1 MQKLSQSLFSPPAI
15 GRTAVTVM
23 VLAGLLFVVAGSTAS
38 AFSLPG
44 GLLESDVVASPDTV
58 GEGQTTT
65 VTTTLRNEGTNDD
78 VVDVSLIL
86 PPELTLAPGSITR
99 GGRQEG
105 NVAVWDNVP
114 VAAGASVELVVEAT
128 GNAVSQD
135 RTVVVGA
142 AIAST
147 QWHLYRWTLVTVTS
161 GTPAPTATPGPS
173 PTPRPPSTKPILQ
186 GSFKL
191 PAKSVLGPGE
201 TVLYTI
207 RLLNSGSATAVADV
221 SDPLPSELKYVP
233 GSVTG
238 GGVYN
243 SATRTLSWDDVS
255 VPAGGQV
262 SLTYRVEQAQA
273 VTQPKPVTN
282 TATITVG
289 SESIQRR
296 AVVVLVP
303 QPSPGDCIPP
313 TVQSVT
319 IDDKDVLTNPSVTLH
334 INANDNVAVKWM
346 AIAEWSLE
354 TRPLPR
360 WQALRMTEWL
370 PFQAEYE
377 WTFSGGSGARF
388 IAVWVAD
395 AAHNVSR
402 LTPEAMDFASLVLP
416 NQSISQGRLIP
427 YLVHYEAGVN
437 VTASLAPQ
445 TGDADL
451 YVWYP
456 GSFGLPDQSS
466 RQDGTAVDEVTFTT
480 PRAGTYLFVVYGA
493 TAATYNLSLTPAG
506 GPRALEAALD
516 QPASVGALATGGSPL
531 TESILT
537 QSGLNPLDV
546 ATPPQGP
553 FARVFLPLVSR

>member
-1 MQKLSQSLFSPPAI
+1 MLKLIRSLAPRSL
-15 GRTAVTVM
+15 GRPVFTVL
-23 VLAGLLFVVAGSTAS
+23 VVVGLFLALAGPTAS
-38 AFSLPG
+38 AFSMP
-44 GLLESDVVASPDTV
+44 LEAEVVAAPDTI
-58 GEGQTTT
+58 GAGDTTT
-65 VTTTLRNEGTNDD
+65 VTTTLHNNGTEADT
-78 VVDVSLIL
+78 VDVSLIL
-86 PPELTLAPGSITR
+86 PSELMLVPGSITG

-105 NVAVWDNVP
+105 NIAVWDNVA
-114 VAAGASVELVVEAT
+114 VAAGASVSLVAQAK
-128 GNAVSQD
+128 GAAVTQD
-135 RTVVVGA
+135 KDVVIGA
-142 AIAST
+142 AISST
-147 QWHLYRWTLVTVTS
+147 TSHFYRWTVVTVTS

-173 PTPRPPSTKPILQ
+173 PTPRPPSTKPILH

-191 PAKSVLGPGE
+191 PAKYVLGPSE
-201 TVLYTI
+201 SVMYTI
-207 RLLNSGSATAVADV
+207 RLYNNGSAAAVADV
-221 SDPLPSELKYVP
+221 SDPLPSELKYVA

-238 GGVYN
+238 GGVYDP
-243 SATRTLSWDDVS
+243 ATRTLSWNDVS
-255 VPAGGQV
+255 VPAGGRV
-262 SLTYRVEQAQA
+262 SLTYRVEQAQP

-282 TATITVG
+282 IATITFG
-289 SESIQRR
+289 SESIERR
-296 AVVVLVP
+296 AVIVLTP
-303 QPSPGDCIPP
+303 ASSSGDSEPP
-313 TVQSVT
+313 KVQSVT
-319 IDDKDVLTNPSVTLH
+319 IEDRDVLTDPSVTLH
-334 INANDNVAVKWM
+334 LSASDNVAVKWM
-346 AIAEWSLE
+346 SIAEWSLE

-370 PFQAEYE
+370 PFQSEYE

-402 LTPEAMDFASLVLP
+402 LTPEAMDFASLVLS

-427 YLVHYEAGVN
+427 YLVHYEAGVD

-456 GSFGLPDQSS
+456 GSFGLPDQAS
-466 RQDGTAVDEVTFTT
+466 RQDGTAVDQVAFTT

-537 QSGLNPLDV
+537 QSGLNPLDI
-546 ATPPQGP
+546 ANPPQGP